1 MGRTEAARTRR
12 TDQGPWRLSG
22 QDWRE
27 PLGKKHKRSASTV
40 VATKRLERD
49 KVNDIEMVDDIV
61 TAPGGQVHTALA
73 QLKTARMTRKTEQDL
88 VMKALAEKEPDTLVT
103 LSAKVSEHE
112 ADTRVDIE
120 ESITFGVGV

>member
-1 MGRTEAARTRR
+1 
-12 TDQGPWRLSG
+12 
-22 QDWRE
+22 
-27 PLGKKHKRSASTV
+27 
-40 VATKRLERD
+40 
-49 KVNDIEMVDDIV
+49 MVDDIV

-88 VMKALAEKEPDTLVT
+88 VMKALAEKEPDILVT

-112 ADTRVDIE
+112 AETTVDFE